1 MPGLRISIH
10 APTRGATVPWAQ
22 FDRDLKQFQS
32 TLPQGERL
40 PQSWRK
46 LGRLENFNPRSH
58 KGSDGGRPSKKNSGY
73 ISIHAPTRGATDTI
87 YSVDFCTKISI
98 HAPTRGATCWFQD
111 PASECR
117 FQSTLPQGERRFFHG
132 GICPVCDFNPR
143 SHKGSDFFPPPAIIK
158 NIGFQSTLPQ
168 GERRRGSASAA
179 SRLYFNPRSH
189 KGSDIC
195 RRCKRLGREYF
206 NPRSHKGSDSRVSNI
221 AKNPHRFQSTL
232 PQGERHRYR
241 YPRSV
246 TRGFQST
253 LPQGERHIQ

>member
-1 MPGLRISIH
+1 MLFQFTLPRGERRHNDILVCPACGFQSTLPQGERPYPGHSLTAILNNFNPRSHKGSDYHSHGGNWDDWKISIH
-10 APTRGATVPWAQ
+10 APTRGATV
-22 FDRDLKQFQS
+22 DGR
-32 TLPQGERL
+32 
-40 PQSWRK
+40 RK
-46 LGRLENFNPRSH
+46 
-58 KGSDGGRPSKKNSGY
+58 KTVV
-73 ISIHAPTRGATDTI
+73 I
-87 YSVDFCTKISI
+87 
-98 HAPTRGATCWFQD
+98 
-111 PASECR
+111 

-253 LPQGERHIQ
+253 LPQGERLQLI